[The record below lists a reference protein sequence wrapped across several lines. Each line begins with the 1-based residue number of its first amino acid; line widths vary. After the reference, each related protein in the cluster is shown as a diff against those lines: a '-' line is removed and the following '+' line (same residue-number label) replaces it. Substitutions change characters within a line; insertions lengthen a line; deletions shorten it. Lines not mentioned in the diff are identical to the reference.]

1 MPYTAK
7 QRRYFHAQ
15 AAKGK
20 PGMAALA
27 KEADALTK
35 AGKEK
40 PPMAAK
46 KSGSKPM
53 TAAQRKAVPTS
64 DFAIPSK
71 AGSPK
76 AKAQSGNY
84 PIQDKSHARNALARS
99 SGKPEAAQVKAAVN
113 KKYPGLAKKGTSKKQ
128 GGK

>member
-27 KEADALTK
+27 KEADQMAK

-40 PPMAAK
+40 PPVAAK
-46 KSGSKPM
+46 KGAAKKAAAKKTASAMPM
-53 TAAQRKAVPTS
+53 KMSAKMPMPKKAMGQRMK
-64 DFAIPSK
+64 K
-71 AGSPK
+71 AG
-76 AKAQSGNY
+76 
-84 PIQDKSHARNALARS
+84 
-99 SGKPEAAQVKAAVN
+99 GK
-113 KKYPGLAKKGTSKKQ
+113 
-128 GGK
+128 

>member
-15 AAKGK
+15 AEKGK

-40 PPMAAK
+40 PPVAAAK
-46 KSGSKPM
+46 KAP
-53 TAAQRKAVPTS
+53 
-64 DFAIPSK
+64 
-71 AGSPK
+71 
-76 AKAQSGNY
+76 AK
-84 PIQDKSHARNALARS
+84 
-99 SGKPEAAQVKAAVN
+99 KAAPKMPPP
-113 KKYPGLAKKGTSKKQ
+113 KKATGTKMPMKPPAKKT
-128 GGK
+128 GGGY

>member
-15 AAKGK
+15 AEKGK

-40 PPMAAK
+40 PPVAAK
-46 KSGSKPM
+46 KAAKKAAAKKAAAPM
-53 TAAQRKAVPTS
+53 PMPAKMPMPKKAMGQRMK
-64 DFAIPSK
+64 K
-71 AGSPK
+71 AG
-76 AKAQSGNY
+76 
-84 PIQDKSHARNALARS
+84 
-99 SGKPEAAQVKAAVN
+99 GK
-113 KKYPGLAKKGTSKKQ
+113 
-128 GGK
+128 